1 MAVIDSC
8 PRSATAVVL
17 RDDTK
22 IREIPSE
29 EIREIEKNDRL
40 AGREDLI
47 ARMRKFAGVHKRN
60 KKPVDS

>member
-22 IREIPSE
+22 IREIPSD
-29 EIREIEKNDRL
+29 EIREIEKTTGLPD
-40 AGREDLI
+40 GKI
-47 ARMRKFAGVHKRN
+47 
-60 KKPVDS
+60 